1 MVNAPMNPL
10 AGPSGPSI
18 YSTRTD
24 KLSLG
29 STSYGEGKETAALN
43 TAAVK
48 SKTRGSADDVGGR
61 PANPVAQAPVTPL
74 FAPSERPDEPVTTG
88 IAMGDG
94 AGPEALTMQ
103 SQFSEKLSNVLA
115 NMIPYDDTGEIEI
128 LYQQALSRGM

>member
-1 MVNAPMNPL
+1 MAKTPMNPL

-61 PANPVAQAPVTPL
+61 PANPVMQTPVVKL
-74 FAPSERPDEPVTTG
+74 YDESQRPNQNILAGVDR
-88 IAMGDG
+88 G
-94 AGPEALTMQ
+94 ADVGSSALMMKKSTVKLSDTLEAL
-103 SQFSEKLSNVLA
+103 
-115 NMIPYDDTGEIEI
+115 IPFDDTGEIAV
-128 LYQQALSRGM
+128 LFQDARSRGN

>member
-61 PANPVAQAPVTPL
+61 PANPVMQTPVVKL
-74 FAPSERPDEPVTTG
+74 YDESQRPNQNILAGVDR
-88 IAMGDG
+88 G
-94 AGPEALTMQ
+94 ADVGSSALMMKKSTVKLSDTLEAL
-103 SQFSEKLSNVLA
+103 
-115 NMIPYDDTGEIEI
+115 IPFDDTGEIAV
-128 LYQQALSRGM
+128 LFQDARSRGN